1 MDIIINSGTQVRCQV
16 QAQKHFI
23 GYVEFGCGIKNMGDV
38 GGQELKKT
46 GGWVGFTRWNGK
58 N

>member
-1 MDIIINSGTQVRCQV
+1 MR
-16 QAQKHFI
+16 
-23 GYVEFGCGIKNMGDV
+23 YVEFGCGIKNMWMWAGKNF
-38 GGQELKKT
+38 KKM

>member
-1 MDIIINSGTQVRCQV
+1 MWNLV
-16 QAQKHFI
+16 
-23 GYVEFGCGIKNMGDV
+23 VEIKIWGHERVGIK
-38 GGQELKKT
+38 KKT